1 MTHITFKVLITVYFA
16 MFFAFAV
23 RQSAEDD
30 RSSVSTGQWSSVFCY
45 QTVFVTLL
53 WGLAFSG
60 VTWKHTFY
68 EILRRRT

>member
-1 MTHITFKVLITVYFA
+1 MTHITFKVLITVYFV

-53 WGLAFSG
+53 
-60 VTWKHTFY
+60 
-68 EILRRRT
+68 